1 MGMPRG
7 RVGPFVSPNAL
18 TGLSA
23 ALLALSAPGAAAQ
36 VGATGDAQKQLEKQM
51 RQYDA
56 AWRLEVPEE
65 AEISERLL
73 LDFGASARAGLYS
86 IDDAESKSHV
96 LREYDGRA
104 WLRADLDG
112 VHRFYG
118 RLKFTYDDWNEGDDF
133 DGQGDDLREPIGER
147 WWYEFNLRG
156 HHQATTGETT
166 PWHVDLKA
174 GKQFVQ
180 FGSGLALSSA
190 LIAGQLELEAYGVAL
205 DLLLGKTPPN
215 DVVDWDA
222 SRPSF
227 DSNTKRSFYGGLLE
241 VRGGGCV
248 PYVYGLVQRDH
259 NDRDFSFYTDATSQ
273 LFPTNFAYDSEY
285 FGGGFHGTLDPQWAY
300 QSEFS
305 LETGRALSSPIGANG
320 APVTQTEERVHA
332 WAAEVELA
340 WLARDA
346 RHTRCDLE
354 CIVGSGD
361 GDRLDSADTFG
372 GNLTGTTDTAYN
384 SLGFAQTGLA
394 LTPDPSN
401 LITTRLGTATSP
413 FVGRGD
419 ALDRLRLLVDGYAF
433 VKLDPSAP
441 ISVPTDHHRYA
452 GTELDLGVDWALV
465 SDVTLN
471 LRAGLFLPGSAMPTG
486 ENGLRKFLY
495 GSVTYVF

>member
-1 MGMPRG
+1 MGMHREQLGSRAKRPAR
-7 RVGPFVSPNAL
+7 FALAAL
-18 TGLSA
+18 TGG
-23 ALLALSAPGAAAQ
+23 LLAPSVVAQAGGA
-36 VGATGDAQKQLEKQM
+36 GDSQKQLEKQM

-56 AWRLEVPEE
+56 AWRLEVP
-65 AEISERLL
+65 ADAQISERLL
-73 LDFGASARAGLYS
+73 LDFGASTRAGIYS
-86 IDDAESKSHV
+86 IDDEASNSHV

-118 RLKFTYDDWNEGDDF
+118 RLKFTYDDWNHGDEF
-133 DGQGDDLREPIGER
+133 NPESVGLQEPIGER
-147 WWYEFNLRG
+147 WWYQFDLRG
-156 HHQATTGETT
+156 YRQATAGEPARTN
-166 PWHVDLKA
+166 VDLKV

-190 LIAGQLELEAYGVAL
+190 LIAGQLEVEAYGVAL

-215 DVVDWDA
+215 DVVDFDV

-227 DSNTKRSFYGGLLE
+227 DTNTKRDFYGALLE
-241 VRGGGCV
+241 ARGGSVV
-248 PYVYGLVQRDH
+248 PYAYALVQRDH
-259 NDRDFSFYTDATSQ
+259 NTSDFTFYTDASSQ
-273 LFPTNFAYDSEY
+273 LFPTFFAYDSEY
-285 FGGGFHGTLDPQWAY
+285 FGGGFHGTLDPSWAW

-320 APVTQTEERVHA
+320 APVPQTEERVHA
-332 WAAEVELA
+332 WAAELQLA

-346 RHTRCDLE
+346 RHTRTELE

-372 GNLTGTTDTAYN
+372 GNLSGTTDTAYN

-394 LTPDPSN
+394 LSPDPSN
-401 LITTRLGTATSP
+401 LVTTRLGTATSP

-419 ALDRLRLLVDGYAF
+419 LLDRLRLLADAYVF
-433 VKLDPSAP
+433 LKLDPNAP
-441 ISVPTDHHRYA
+441 ISVTSDDHRYV
-452 GTELDLGVDWALV
+452 GTEIDLGVDWNLL

-471 LRAGLFLPGSAMPTG
+471 LRAGFFIPGGAMPEG
-486 ENGLRKFLY
+486 QDQLRKFLY
-495 GSVTYVF
+495 GGVTYVF